1 VLAVDRLIELSRD
14 LPVERVP
21 LDSIQEIDSV

>member
-1 VLAVDRLIELSRD
+1 VLDVDRLIELSRD

-21 LDSIQEIDSV
+21 LHSIQEIDSL